1 MGNKNK
7 SAAVVGA
14 TLAGLAAAQKVQ
26 VHAAGSDVLK
36 IGLVGCGGRGRGAV
50 VNALSNTAT
59 KNLKLTAVADAFEH
73 AVEATRQL
81 FMTQNPEQCDIPQ
94 EQVFSGINA
103 GRELIEGADV
113 DVVLLCEPPGIRPRN
128 LLAAAQAGKH
138 IFAEKPV
145 AVDPVG
151 VRIAMEAAEIVGQKD
166 KVLVVGHHLR
176 YEDKHIEPIKMLL
189 DGALGEL
196 RYTRGYFNTSGVWT
210 RRRNAGE
217 TEMYHQLNNWYY
229 FTWLSGDHNVE
240 QHVHDLDVMNWMAGD
255 RHPIRANGMGGRQMR
270 ISKDHGEIFDH
281 HTVEYIYDDEVRGFS
296 YCRQIPNCWDAFTEH
311 AVCTNGTLDIDGHGR
326 SVLKINGKDP
336 QVWERNHDGHQI
348 EMDVMFDAIINGKKL
363 NTGVQG
369 AIATQTA
376 ILGRMVTYSGLEIS
390 WDQVMNSTL
399 DLFPKE
405 LTWDADPGPKP
416 GPDGIYPC
424 AVPGRINLADWG
436 IGSEGGNR
444 RRRQ

>member
-1 MGNKNK
+1 
-7 SAAVVGA
+7 
-14 TLAGLAAAQKVQ
+14 
-26 VHAAGSDVLK
+26 
-36 IGLVGCGGRGRGAV
+36 
-50 VNALSNTAT
+50 VNALRNTAT
-59 KNLKLTAVADAFEH
+59 KNLKLTAIADAFEH
-73 AVEATRQL
+73 AVQGTQQL
-81 FMTQNPEQCDIPQ
+81 ISSEYPDQYDIPK
-94 EQVFSGINA
+94 EQVFCGINA
-103 GRELIEGADV
+103 GQELIENADV
-113 DVVLLCEPPGIRPRN
+113 DVVLLCEPPGMRPRN

-138 IFAEKPV
+138 VFAEKPV
-145 AVDPVG
+145 ATDPVG
-151 VRIAMEAAEIVGQKD
+151 VRIVLEAAETVEQKG

-176 YEDKHIEPIKMLL
+176 YEDKHIEPIKMLH

-196 RYTRGYFNTSGVWT
+196 LYTRGYFNTSGVWT
-210 RRRNAGE
+210 RPRKAGE
-217 TEMYHQLNNWYY
+217 TEMSHQLNNWYY

-240 QHVHDLDVMNWMAGD
+240 QHVHDIDVMNWMAGD

-281 HTVEYIYDDEVRGFS
+281 HTVEYIYDDQVRGFS
-296 YCRQIPNCWDAFTEH
+296 YCRQIPNCWDAFSEH
-311 AVCTNGTLDIDGHGR
+311 ATCTNGTLDIDGHGR
-326 SVLKINGKDP
+326 SILKINGKSP
-336 QVWERNHDGHQI
+336 QVRERTYDGHQT

-363 NTGVQG
+363 NTGKQG

-390 WDQVMNSTL
+390 WDDAMNSTL

-405 LTWDADPGPKP
+405 LTWNADPGAKP

-436 IGSEGGNR
+436 IGSGSGGNR